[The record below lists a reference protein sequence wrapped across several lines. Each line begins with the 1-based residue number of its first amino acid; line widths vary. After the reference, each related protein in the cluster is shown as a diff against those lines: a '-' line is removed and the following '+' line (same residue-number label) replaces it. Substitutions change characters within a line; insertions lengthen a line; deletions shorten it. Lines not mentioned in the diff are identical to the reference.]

1 MSGSTGKS
9 KGHGGVAR
17 GPWPS
22 PAGRS
27 NLRAVTRLGEVM
39 KSATLV
45 LIGLLAGTGPALAQ
59 TVRQEVLDGAARC
72 AGAPDDRTWLDCFY
86 GSAQPMRAR
95 LGLPPAPAA
104 QTRLVPP
111 PGPAYLASA
120 PVTRRAPPPK
130 EKGFFAELLG
140 STRPTV
146 SNMPMASYRFDPQG
160 RFTVQ
165 LQNGQVYV
173 QEASDLF
180 HPRWSGPAGALLVT
194 IQPSGDKY
202 ALRVKSEPGAVY
214 HVRRR

>member
-1 MSGSTGKS
+1 
-9 KGHGGVAR
+9 
-17 GPWPS
+17 
-22 PAGRS
+22 
-27 NLRAVTRLGEVM
+27 M